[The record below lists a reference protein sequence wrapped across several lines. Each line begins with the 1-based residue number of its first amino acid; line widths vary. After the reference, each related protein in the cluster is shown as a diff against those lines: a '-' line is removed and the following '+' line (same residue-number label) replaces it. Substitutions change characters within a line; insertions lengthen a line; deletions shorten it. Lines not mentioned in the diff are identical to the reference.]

1 MKDYKSEQIRN
12 VAFCGHGRSGKT
24 SLLEAALFDSGAT
37 TRLGNVDAGTGVL
50 DFEPEENKRKM
61 SISAS
66 LAALEWKNFK
76 INALDVPGFPD
87 FVAEMHGALAAADAA
102 VIVVSASAG
111 VEVETEKAW
120 ALAENL
126 NLPRA
131 FFITKMDREHADF
144 EKVLAELR
152 NKFGNSVVPVQVPV
166 GKEDSF
172 KGVVDLI
179 KVFGKVNNDD
189 EACDAAEVADEVEDM
204 RLEMLDTVAEFND
217 DLMEKYLEGDVEDL
231 DEKEIS
237 EALAQGVSEAKV
249 FPVFVGSALKNIGVK
264 KFLNSVVEFFP
275 APDSK
280 DYSGINPKTDEL
292 VERKV
297 SEPFS
302 GQIFKT
308 MVDPFV
314 GRMSYVRVISGD
326 MKGDATYQLIGAE
339 NEGQERLSGLFT
351 MQGKKQIPVDVA
363 HAGDIVVTSKLANAK
378 TGDTLCD
385 KAAPIKYERI
395 QYPEPMLAMAV
406 TSEKKGEEDKVFG
419 AIIRQ
424 QDEDPTIWLVKNAE
438 TKQTILKGV
447 GEVHLDILSDKIQR
461 KFGVKMV
468 LGEPRVAYRETI
480 RKNVEVQGKHKKQ
493 SGGHGQYGDV
503 WLKIGPNKDANP
515 EVNNGNVW
523 TESIFGGSVPRQY
536 FPAVEKGTQETLAEG
551 VIAGYP
557 VVNVSVNL
565 FDGSYHAV
573 DSSEAAFKM
582 ATSIAIKKG
591 ILSADPILLEP
602 IDEITVLTPENYM
615 GDIIGKLNSKRGK
628 ILGMDPKGKGMTE
641 VKALI
646 PSSELYKYATDL
658 RSQTQGRASYSLKFS
673 HYDPMPDKLAEK
685 IIEGIFPSI
694 TYLTVFSKRVSSP
707 FSCFQYTLH

>member
-1 MKDYKSEQIRN
+1 MKDYKSESIRN

-37 TRLGNVDAGTGVL
+37 TRLGNVDLGTGVL

-76 INALDVPGFPD
+76 VNAIDVPGFPD
-87 FVAEMHGALAAADAA
+87 FVAEMYGALVAADST

-120 ALAENL
+120 ALAESL

-144 EKVLAELR
+144 DKVLAQLKD
-152 NKFGNSVVPVQVPV
+152 KFGSGVVPVQIPV

-172 KGVVDLI
+172 KGVVDLVKNFS
-179 KVFGKVNNDD
+179 KVKADD
-189 EACDAAEVADEVEDM
+189 EQIDAADLADEVEDK
-204 RLEMLDTVAEFND
+204 RLEMLDIVAEFNEE
-217 DLMEKYLEGDVEDL
+217 LMMQYLEGEVEDL

-237 EALAQGVSEAKV
+237 EALATGIREAKV

-264 KFLNSVVEFFP
+264 KFLNSLVEFFP

-280 DYSGINPKTDEL
+280 SYQGINPKSDEL
-292 VERKV
+292 VERKI

-326 MKGDATYQLIGAE
+326 MKGDATYQLFGD
-339 NEGQERLSGLFT
+339 NSEGQERLSGLFT

-395 QYPEPMLAMAV
+395 KYPEPMLAMAV

-419 AIIRQ
+419 AITRQ
-424 QDEDPTIWLVKNAE
+424 QDEDPTIMLVKNAE

-447 GEVHLDILSDKIQR
+447 GEVHLDILSDKLQR

-480 RKNVEVQGKHKKQ
+480 RKEVEVQGKHKKQ

-503 WLKIGPNKDANP
+503 WLRIGPNK
-515 EVNNGNVW
+515 EGTGNVW
-523 TESIFGGSVPRQY
+523 SESIFGGSVPRQY

-573 DSSEAAFKM
+573 DSSEAAFKT

-685 IIEGIFPSI
+685 IIEEH
-694 TYLTVFSKRVSSP
+694 KAA
-707 FSCFQYTLH
+707 QEK

>member
-1 MKDYKSEQIRN
+1 MKDYQSEFIRN

-24 SLLEAALFDSGAT
+24 TLLEAALFDSGAT
-37 TRLGNVDAGTGVL
+37 TRLGNVDNGTSVL

-66 LAALEWKNFK
+66 LAAVEWKKNFK
-76 INALDVPGFPD
+76 INAIDVPGFPD

-120 ALAENL
+120 ALAEGL

-131 FFITKMDREHADF
+131 FFVTKMDREHADF
-144 EKVLAELR
+144 EKVLAQLR
-152 NKFGNSVVPVQVPV
+152 DKFGNSVVPVQVPV

-172 KGVVDLI
+172 KGVVDLVKSFS
-179 KVFGKVNNDD
+179 KVANDD
-189 EACDAAEVADEVEDM
+189 EPIDAAAVADEVEDLRM
-204 RLEMLDTVAEFND
+204 EMLDAVAEFNEE
-217 DLMEKYLEGDVEDL
+217 LMMQYLEGEVEDL

-237 EALAQGVSEAKV
+237 EALATGIREAKV

-275 APDSK
+275 APDAK
-280 DYSGINPKTDEL
+280 DYSGINPKSDEL
-292 VERKV
+292 VERKI

-308 MVDPFV
+308 LVDPFV

-326 MKGDATYQLIGAE
+326 MKGDATYQLIGA
-339 NEGQERLSGLFT
+339 NSEGQERLSGLFT

-406 TSEKKGEEDKVFG
+406 TSEKKGEEDKVFS
-419 AIIRQ
+419 AITRQ

-480 RKNVEVQGKHKKQ
+480 RKEVEVQGKHKKQ

-503 WLKIGPNKDANP
+503 WLRIGPNKDANP

-523 TESIFGGSVPRQY
+523 SESIFGGSVPRQY

-565 FDGSYHAV
+565 YDGSYHAV

-591 ILSADPILLEP
+591 ILAASPILLEP

-615 GDIIGKLNSKRGK
+615 GDIIGNLNSRRGK

-641 VKALI
+641 VKAYV
-646 PSSELYKYATDL
+646 PASELYKYATDL
-658 RSQTQGRASYSLKFS
+658 RSQTQGRASYSLKFAR
-673 HYDPMPDKLAEK
+673 YEPMPDKLAEK
-685 IIEGIFPSI
+685 IIEEH
-694 TYLTVFSKRVSSP
+694 KAA
-707 FSCFQYTLH
+707 QEK

>member
-1 MKDYKSEQIRN
+1 MKDYKSESIRN

-37 TRLGNVDAGTGVL
+37 TRLGNVDLGTGVL

-76 INALDVPGFPD
+76 INAIDVPGFPD
-87 FVAEMHGALAAADAA
+87 FVAEMYGALVAADST

-120 ALAENL
+120 ALAESL

-131 FFITKMDREHADF
+131 FFVTKMDREHADF
-144 EKVLAELR
+144 DKVLAQLKD
-152 NKFGNSVVPVQVPV
+152 KFGSGVVPVQIPV

-172 KGVVDLI
+172 KGVIDLLKSFS
-179 KVFGKVNNDD
+179 KVKADD
-189 EACDAAEVADEVEDM
+189 EHIDAADLADEVEAH
-204 RLEMLDTVAEFND
+204 RLEMLDIVAEFNEE
-217 DLMEKYLEGDVEDL
+217 LMMQYLEGEVEDL

-237 EALAQGVSEAKV
+237 EALATGIREAKV

-264 KFLNSVVEFFP
+264 KFLNSLVEFFP

-280 DYSGINPKTDEL
+280 DYQGINPKSDEL
-292 VERKV
+292 VERKI

-326 MKGDATYQLIGAE
+326 MKGDATYQLFGD
-339 NEGQERLSGLFT
+339 NSEGQERLSGLFT

-395 QYPEPMLAMAV
+395 KYPEPMLAMAV
-406 TSEKKGEEDKVFG
+406 TSEKKGEEDKVFS
-419 AIIRQ
+419 AITRQ
-424 QDEDPTIWLVKNAE
+424 QDEDPTIMLVKNAE

-447 GEVHLDILSDKIQR
+447 GEVHLDILSDKLQR

-480 RKNVEVQGKHKKQ
+480 RKEVEVQGKHKKQ

-503 WLKIGPNKDANP
+503 WLRIGPNKDANT

-523 TESIFGGSVPRQY
+523 SESIFGGSVPRQY

-573 DSSEAAFKM
+573 DSSEAAFKT

-685 IIEGIFPSI
+685 IIEEH
-694 TYLTVFSKRVSSP
+694 KAA
-707 FSCFQYTLH
+707 QEK

>member
-1 MKDYKSEQIRN
+1 MKDYKSESIRN

-37 TRLGNVDAGTGVL
+37 TRLGNVDQGTGVL
-50 DFEPEENKRKM
+50 DFEPEETKRKM

-76 INALDVPGFPD
+76 INAIDVPGFPD
-87 FVAEMHGALAAADAA
+87 FVAEMHGALAAADSA

-111 VEVETEKAW
+111 IEVETEKAW
-120 ALAENL
+120 SLAESL

-131 FFITKMDREHADF
+131 FFVTKMDREHADF
-144 EKVLAELR
+144 EKVLTELR
-152 NKFGNSVVPVQVPV
+152 NKFGNSVVPVQIPV

-179 KVFGKVNNDD
+179 KSFGKISNDD
-189 EACDAAEVADEVEDM
+189 EQIDAAAVADEVEDM
-204 RLEMLDTVAEFND
+204 RMEMLDAVAEFNEE
-217 DLMEKYLEGDVEDL
+217 LMMQYLEGEIEDL

-237 EALAQGVSEAKV
+237 EALATGIREAKV

-264 KFLNSVVEFFP
+264 KFLNSIVEFFP

-292 VERKV
+292 VDRKV

-308 MVDPFV
+308 LVDPFV

-326 MKGDATYQLIGAE
+326 MKGDATYQLFGE
-339 NEGQERLSGLFT
+339 NAEGQERLSGLFT

-395 QYPEPMLAMAV
+395 KYPEPMLTMAV

-424 QDEDPTIWLVKNAE
+424 QDEDPTIWLEKKAE
-438 TKQTILKGV
+438 TKQTILRGI

-468 LGEPRVAYRETI
+468 LGEPRIAYRETI
-480 RKNVEVQGKHKKQ
+480 RKQVEVQGKHKKQ

-503 WLKIGPNKDANP
+503 WLRIGPNKEANT

-523 TESIFGGSVPRQY
+523 SESIFGGSVPRQY
-536 FPAVEKGTQETLAEG
+536 FPAVEKGTQETLSEG

-685 IIEGIFPSI
+685 IIEEH
-694 TYLTVFSKRVSSP
+694 KAA
-707 FSCFQYTLH
+707 QEK

>member
-1 MKDYKSEQIRN
+1 MKDYKSESIRN

-24 SLLEAALFDSGAT
+24 TLLEAALFNSGAT
-37 TRLGNVDAGTGVL
+37 TRLGNVDLGTSVL
-50 DFEPEENKRKM
+50 DFEPEETKRKM

-66 LAALEWKNFK
+66 LAAVEWKNFK

-87 FVAEMHGALAAADAA
+87 FVAEMHGALAAADSA

-120 ALAENL
+120 ALAESL

-131 FFITKMDREHADF
+131 FFVTKMDREHADF
-144 EKVLAELR
+144 EKVLTDLR

-172 KGVVDLI
+172 KGVVDLL
-179 KVFGKVNNDD
+179 KVFSKVKADD
-189 EACDAAEVADEVEDM
+189 EQIDAAEVEDEVEDK

-237 EALAQGVSEAKV
+237 EALAAGFAEAKV

-264 KFLNSVVEFFP
+264 KFLNSLVEFFP

-280 DYSGINPKTDEL
+280 NYTGINPKTDEL
-292 VERKV
+292 VERKI

-314 GRMSYVRVISGD
+314 GRMSYVRVFSGD
-326 MKGDATYQLIGAE
+326 MKGDATYQLFGE
-339 NEGQERLSGLFT
+339 NSEGQERLSGLFT

-395 QYPEPMLAMAV
+395 KYPEPMLAMAV

-419 AIIRQ
+419 AITRQ
-424 QDEDPTIWLVKNAE
+424 QDEDPTIMLVKNAE

-685 IIEGIFPSI
+685 IIEEH
-694 TYLTVFSKRVSSP
+694 KAA
-707 FSCFQYTLH
+707 QAEK

>member
-1 MKDYKSEQIRN
+1 MKDYSSEFIRN

-37 TRLGNVDAGTGVL
+37 TRQGNVDQGTGVL
-50 DFEPEENKRKM
+50 DFEPEETKRKM

-66 LAALEWKNFK
+66 LAALEWKKNFK
-76 INALDVPGFPD
+76 INAIDVPGFPD

-120 ALAENL
+120 ALAESL

-131 FFITKMDREHADF
+131 FFVTKMDREHADF
-144 EKVLAELR
+144 DKVLNQLR
-152 NKFGNSVVPVQVPV
+152 DKFGNSVVPVQVPV

-172 KGVVDLI
+172 KGVVDLLKSFSKI
-179 KVFGKVNNDD
+179 ANDD
-189 EACDAAEVADEVEDM
+189 EQIDSAAVADEAEEARM
-204 RLEMLDTVAEFND
+204 EMLDTVAEFND
-217 DLMEKYLEGDVEDL
+217 DLMEKYLEGDVDDL
-231 DEKEIS
+231 DEAEIS
-237 EALAQGVSEAKV
+237 DALAQGIREAKV
-249 FPVFVGSALKNIGVK
+249 FPVFVGSGLKNIGVK
-264 KFLNSVVEFFP
+264 KFLNSIVEFFP

-280 DYSGINPKTDEL
+280 VYSGIDPRSDEP

-308 MVDPFV
+308 LVDPFV

-326 MKGDATYQLIGAE
+326 MKGDATYQLFGA
-339 NEGQERLSGLFT
+339 NSEGQERLSGLFT
-351 MQGKKQIPVDVA
+351 MQGKKQIPVDTA

-385 KAAPIKYERI
+385 KAAPVKYERI
-395 QYPEPMLAMAV
+395 KYPEPMLAMAV

-424 QDEDPTIWLVKNAE
+424 QDEDPTILLTKNAE
-438 TKQTILKGV
+438 TKQTILRGV

-523 TESIFGGSVPRQY
+523 SESIFGGSVPRQY

-685 IIEGIFPSI
+685 IIEEH
-694 TYLTVFSKRVSSP
+694 KAA
-707 FSCFQYTLH
+707 QEK

>member
-1 MKDYKSEQIRN
+1 MKDYKSESIRN

-24 SLLEAALFDSGAT
+24 TLLEAALFNSGAT
-37 TRLGNVDAGTGVL
+37 TRLGNVDLGTSVL

-66 LAALEWKNFK
+66 LAAVEWKNFK
-76 INALDVPGFPD
+76 INAIDVPGFPD
-87 FVAEMHGALAAADAA
+87 FVAEMYGALSAADAT

-131 FFITKMDREHADF
+131 FFISKMDREHADF
-144 EKVLAELR
+144 EKVLAQLKD
-152 NKFGNSVVPVQVPV
+152 KFGSGVVPVQVPV

-172 KGVVDLI
+172 KGVVDLL
-179 KVFGKVNNDD
+179 KVFSKVKADD
-189 EACDAAEVADEVEDM
+189 EQIDAAQVADEVEDK
-204 RLEMLDTVAEFND
+204 RLEMLDIVAEFND
-217 DLMEKYLEGDVEDL
+217 ELMEKYLEGEVDDL
-231 DEKEIS
+231 DENEIS
-237 EALAQGVSEAKV
+237 EALATGIKEAKV
-249 FPVFVGSALKNIGVK
+249 FPVFVGSAIKNIGIK
-264 KFLNSVVEFFP
+264 KFLNSLVEFFP
-275 APDSK
+275 SPDSK

-297 SEPFS
+297 TEPFS

-326 MKGDATYQLIGAE
+326 MKGDATYQLIGE
-339 NEGQERLSGLFT
+339 NNEGQERLSGLFT
-351 MQGKKQIPVDVA
+351 MQGKKQIPVDTA

-378 TGDTLCD
+378 TGDTLCE

-406 TSEKKGEEDKVFG
+406 TSAKKGEEDKVFG
-419 AIIRQ
+419 AITRQ
-424 QDEDPTIWLVKNAE
+424 QDEDPTIMLIKNAE

-447 GEVHLDILSDKIQR
+447 GEVHLDILSDKLQR
-461 KFGVKMV
+461 KFGVQMV

-480 RKNVEVQGKHKKQ
+480 RKQVEVQGKHKKQ

-503 WLKIGPNKDANP
+503 WLRIGPNK
-515 EVNNGNVW
+515 EGTGNVW
-523 TESIFGGSVPRQY
+523 SESIFGGSVPRQY

-685 IIEGIFPSI
+685 IIEEHKAAQSE
-694 TYLTVFSKRVSSP
+694 K
-707 FSCFQYTLH
+707 

>member
-1 MKDYKSEQIRN
+1 MKDYKSEFIRN

-24 SLLEAALFDSGAT
+24 TLLEAALFDSGAT
-37 TRLGNVDAGTGVL
+37 TRLGNVDNGTSVL
-50 DFEPEENKRKM
+50 DFEPEETKRQM

-66 LAALEWKNFK
+66 LAALEWKKNFK
-76 INALDVPGFPD
+76 INAIDVPGFPD
-87 FVAEMHGALAAADAA
+87 FVAEMHGAMAAADAA

-120 ALAENL
+120 ALAESL

-131 FFITKMDREHADF
+131 FFVSKMDREHADF
-144 EKVLAELR
+144 DKVLTQLR
-152 NKFGNSVVPVQVPV
+152 DKFGNSVVPVQVPV
-166 GKEDSF
+166 GKENSF
-172 KGVVDLI
+172 KGVVNLL
-179 KVFGKVNNDD
+179 KVFSKVNADD
-189 EACDAAEVADEVEDM
+189 EPIDAAQVADEVETAH
-204 RLEMLDTVAEFND
+204 LEMLDAVAEFND
-217 DLMEKYLEGDVEDL
+217 ELMMQYLEGEVEDL
-231 DEKEIS
+231 DEAEIS
-237 EALAQGVSEAKV
+237 DALATGIREAKV
-249 FPVFVGSALKNIGVK
+249 FPVFVGSALKNIGIK
-264 KFLNSVVEFFP
+264 KFLNSIVEFFP
-275 APDSK
+275 APDTK
-280 DYSGINPKTDEL
+280 EYHGINPKTDEL

-297 SEPFS
+297 TEPFS

-326 MKGDATYQLIGAE
+326 MKGDATYQLIGA
-339 NEGQERLSGLFT
+339 NSEGQERLSGLFT

-378 TGDTLCD
+378 TGDTLCE
-385 KAAPIKYERI
+385 KSAPIKYERI

-419 AIIRQ
+419 AITRQ
-424 QDEDPTIWLVKNAE
+424 QDEDPTIWLEKKAE
-438 TKQTILKGV
+438 TKQTILRGI

-480 RKNVEVQGKHKKQ
+480 RKEVEVQGKHKKQ

-503 WLKIGPNKDANP
+503 WLRIGPNKDANP

-523 TESIFGGSVPRQY
+523 SESIFGGSVPRQY

-573 DSSEAAFKM
+573 DSSEAAFKT

-591 ILSADPILLEP
+591 ILSANPILLEP

-615 GDIIGKLNSKRGK
+615 GDIIGNLNSRRGK

-641 VKALI
+641 VKAYV
-646 PSSELYKYATDL
+646 PASELYKYATDL
-658 RSQTQGRASYSLKFS
+658 RSQTQGRASYTVKFAR
-673 HYDPMPDKLAEK
+673 YEPMPEKLAEK
-685 IIEGIFPSI
+685 IIEEH
-694 TYLTVFSKRVSSP
+694 KAA
-707 FSCFQYTLH
+707 QEK

>member
-1 MKDYKSEQIRN
+1 MKDYKSESIRN

-37 TRLGNVDAGTGVL
+37 TRLGNVDQGTGVL
-50 DFEPEENKRKM
+50 DFEPEETKRKM

-76 INALDVPGFPD
+76 INAIDVPGFPD
-87 FVAEMHGALAAADAA
+87 FVAEMHGALAAADSA

-120 ALAENL
+120 ALAESL

-131 FFITKMDREHADF
+131 FFVTKMDREHADF
-144 EKVLAELR
+144 EKVLADLR

-172 KGVVDLI
+172 KGVVDLVKAFS
-179 KVFGKVNNDD
+179 KVANDD
-189 EACDAAEVADEVEDM
+189 EQIDAAAVADEVEDM
-204 RLEMLDTVAEFND
+204 RMEMLDAVAEFNEE
-217 DLMEKYLEGDVEDL
+217 LMMQYLEGEIEDL

-237 EALAQGVSEAKV
+237 EALATGIREAKV

-264 KFLNSVVEFFP
+264 KFLNSIVEFFP

-280 DYSGINPKTDEL
+280 DYSGINPKNDEL

-308 MVDPFV
+308 LVDPFV

-363 HAGDIVVTSKLANAK
+363 RAGDIVVTSKLANAK

-385 KAAPIKYERI
+385 KASPIKYERI
-395 QYPEPMLAMAV
+395 KYPEPMLAMAV

-424 QDEDPTIWLVKNAE
+424 QDEDPTIWLEKKAE
-438 TKQTILKGV
+438 TKQTILRGI

-480 RKNVEVQGKHKKQ
+480 RKQVEVQGKHKKQ

-503 WLKIGPNKDANP
+503 WLRIGPNKEANT

-523 TESIFGGSVPRQY
+523 SESIFGGSVPRQY

-602 IDEITVLTPENYM
+602 IDEITVITPENYM

-685 IIEGIFPSI
+685 IIEEH
-694 TYLTVFSKRVSSP
+694 KAA
-707 FSCFQYTLH
+707 QEK

>member
-1 MKDYKSEQIRN
+1 MKDYKSESIRN

-37 TRLGNVDAGTGVL
+37 TRLGNVDLGTGVL

-76 INALDVPGFPD
+76 VNAIDVPGFPD
-87 FVAEMHGALAAADAA
+87 FVAEMHGALAAADST

-120 ALAENL
+120 SLAENL

-144 EKVLAELR
+144 DKVLAQLKD
-152 NKFGNSVVPVQVPV
+152 KFGSGVVPVQIPV

-172 KGVVDLI
+172 KGVVDLLKSFS
-179 KVFGKVNNDD
+179 KVKADD
-189 EACDAAEVADEVEDM
+189 EQIDAADLADEVEEK
-204 RLEMLDTVAEFND
+204 RLEMLDIVAEFNEE
-217 DLMEKYLEGDVEDL
+217 LMMQYLEGDVEDL

-237 EALAQGVSEAKV
+237 EALATGIREAKV

-264 KFLNSVVEFFP
+264 KFLNILVEFFP

-280 DYSGINPKTDEL
+280 SYQGINPKTDEL
-292 VERKV
+292 VERKI

-314 GRMSYVRVISGD
+314 GRMSYVRVVSGD
-326 MKGDATYQLIGAE
+326 MKGDATYQLFGD
-339 NEGQERLSGLFT
+339 NSEGQERLSGLFT

-395 QYPEPMLAMAV
+395 KYPEPMLAMAV
-406 TSEKKGEEDKVFG
+406 TSEKKGEEDKVFS
-419 AIIRQ
+419 AITRQ
-424 QDEDPTIWLVKNAE
+424 QDEDPTIMLVKNAE
-438 TKQTILKGV
+438 TKQTILKGI
-447 GEVHLDILSDKIQR
+447 GEVHLDILGDKLQR

-480 RKNVEVQGKHKKQ
+480 RKQVEVQGKHKKQ

-503 WLKIGPNKDANP
+503 WLRIGPNKDANP

-523 TESIFGGSVPRQY
+523 SESIFGGSVPRQY

-573 DSSEAAFKM
+573 DSSEAAFKT

-685 IIEGIFPSI
+685 IIEEHKAA
-694 TYLTVFSKRVSSP
+694 TEK
-707 FSCFQYTLH
+707 

>member
-1 MKDYKSEQIRN
+1 MKDYKSESIRN

-37 TRLGNVDAGTGVL
+37 TRLGNVDLGTGVL

-76 INALDVPGFPD
+76 INAIDVPGFPD
-87 FVAEMHGALAAADAA
+87 FVAEMYGALSAADST

-131 FFITKMDREHADF
+131 FFVTKMDREHADF
-144 EKVLAELR
+144 DKVLAQLKD
-152 NKFGNSVVPVQVPV
+152 KFGSGVVPVQIPV

-172 KGVVDLI
+172 KGVIDLI
-179 KVFGKVNNDD
+179 KSFSKVKADD
-189 EACDAAEVADEVEDM
+189 EQIDAADLADEVETH
-204 RLEMLDTVAEFND
+204 RLEMLDIVAEFNEE
-217 DLMEKYLEGDVEDL
+217 LMMQYLEGEVEDL

-237 EALAQGVSEAKV
+237 EALATGIREAKV

-264 KFLNSVVEFFP
+264 KFLNSLVEFFP

-280 DYSGINPKTDEL
+280 NYQGINPKTDEL
-292 VERKV
+292 VERKI

-326 MKGDATYQLIGAE
+326 MKGDATYQLFGD
-339 NEGQERLSGLFT
+339 NSEGQERLSGLFT

-406 TSEKKGEEDKVFG
+406 TSEKKGEEDKVFS
-419 AIIRQ
+419 AITRQ
-424 QDEDPTIWLVKNAE
+424 QDEDPTIMLVKNAE
-438 TKQTILKGV
+438 TKQTILKGI
-447 GEVHLDILSDKIQR
+447 GEVHLDILSDKLQR

-480 RKNVEVQGKHKKQ
+480 RKEVEVQGKHKKQ

-503 WLKIGPNKDANP
+503 WLRIGPNKDANP

-523 TESIFGGSVPRQY
+523 SESIFGGSVPRQY

-573 DSSEAAFKM
+573 DSSEAAFKT

-685 IIEGIFPSI
+685 IIEEH
-694 TYLTVFSKRVSSP
+694 KAA
-707 FSCFQYTLH
+707 QEK

>member
-1 MKDYKSEQIRN
+1 MKDYKSEFIRN

-24 SLLEAALFDSGAT
+24 TLLEAALFDSGAT
-37 TRLGNVDAGTGVL
+37 TRLGNVDNGTSVL
-50 DFEPEENKRKM
+50 DFEPEETKRQM

-66 LAALEWKNFK
+66 LAAVEWKKNFK
-76 INALDVPGFPD
+76 INAIDVPGFPD
-87 FVAEMHGALAAADAA
+87 FVAEMHGALAAADSA

-120 ALAENL
+120 ALAESL

-144 EKVLAELR
+144 EKVLAQLR
-152 NKFGNSVVPVQVPV
+152 DKFGNSVVPVQVPV

-172 KGVVDLI
+172 KGVVDLV
-179 KVFGKVNNDD
+179 KVFSKIANDD
-189 EACDAAEVADEVEDM
+189 EQIDAAAVADEVEDM
-204 RLEMLDTVAEFND
+204 RMEMLDAVAEFNEE
-217 DLMEKYLEGDVEDL
+217 LMMQYLEGEIEDL

-237 EALAQGVSEAKV
+237 EALATGIREAKV
-249 FPVFVGSALKNIGVK
+249 FPVFVGSALKNIGIK

-275 APDSK
+275 APDAK

-297 SEPFS
+297 TEPFS

-326 MKGDATYQLIGAE
+326 MKGDATYQLFGE
-339 NEGQERLSGLFT
+339 NSEGQERLSGLFT
-351 MQGKKQIPVDVA
+351 MQGKKQIPVDTA

-378 TGDTLCD
+378 TGDTLCE
-385 KAAPIKYERI
+385 KSAPIKYERI
-395 QYPEPMLAMAV
+395 KYPEPMLAMAV

-419 AIIRQ
+419 AITRQ
-424 QDEDPTIWLVKNAE
+424 QDEDPTIMLVKNAE

-447 GEVHLDILSDKIQR
+447 GEVHLDILSEKIQR

-480 RKNVEVQGKHKKQ
+480 RKQVEVQGKHKKQ

-503 WLKIGPNKDANP
+503 WLRIGPNKDANP

-523 TESIFGGSVPRQY
+523 SESIFGGSVPRQY

-591 ILSADPILLEP
+591 ILSAEPILLEP

-685 IIEGIFPSI
+685 IIEEH
-694 TYLTVFSKRVSSP
+694 KNA
-707 FSCFQYTLH
+707 QEK

>member
-1 MKDYKSEQIRN
+1 MKDYNSEFIRN

-50 DFEPEENKRKM
+50 DFEPEEVKRKM
-61 SISAS
+61 SISTS

-87 FVAEMHGALAAADAA
+87 FVAEMHGALAAADAT

-120 ALAENL
+120 ALAEKL

-131 FFITKMDREHADF
+131 FFVTKMDREHADF
-144 EKVLAELR
+144 DKVLAQLR
-152 NKFGNSVVPVQVPV
+152 DKFGNSVVPVQIPV

-172 KGVVDLI
+172 KGVVDLL
-179 KVFGKVNNDD
+179 KVFSKVKADD
-189 EACDAAEVADEVEDM
+189 EAIDAAPVADEVEDA
-204 RLEMLDTVAEFND
+204 RLSMLDIVAEFND
-217 DLMEKYLEGDVEDL
+217 ELMEKYLEGDVDDL
-231 DEKEIS
+231 DEAEIS
-237 EALAQGVSEAKV
+237 EALAAGIREAKV

-308 MVDPFV
+308 LVDPFV

-326 MKGDATYQLIGAE
+326 MRGDATYQLFGATS
-339 NEGQERLSGLFT
+339 EGQERLSGLFT

-419 AIIRQ
+419 AITRQ
-424 QDEDPTIWLVKNAE
+424 QDEDPTILLTKNAE
-438 TKQTILKGV
+438 TKQTILRGV

-480 RKNVEVQGKHKKQ
+480 RKQVEVQGKHKKQ

-503 WLKIGPNKDANP
+503 WLRIGPNKDANP

-523 TESIFGGSVPRQY
+523 SESIFGGSVPRQY

-551 VIAGYP
+551 VIAGNP

-565 FDGSYHAV
+565 YDGSYHAV

-591 ILSADPILLEP
+591 ILAADPILLEP

-685 IIEGIFPSI
+685 IIEEHKAASE
-694 TYLTVFSKRVSSP
+694 K
-707 FSCFQYTLH
+707 

>member
-1 MKDYKSEQIRN
+1 MKDYKSESIRN

-24 SLLEAALFDSGAT
+24 CLLEAALFDSGAT
-37 TRLGNVDAGTGVL
+37 TRLGNVDQGTGVL
-50 DFEPEENKRKM
+50 DFEPEETKRKM

-76 INALDVPGFPD
+76 INAIDVPGFPD
-87 FVAEMHGALAAADAA
+87 FVAEMHGALAAADSA

-120 ALAENL
+120 ALAESL

-131 FFITKMDREHADF
+131 FFVTKMDREHADF
-144 EKVLAELR
+144 EKVLGELR

-179 KVFGKVNNDD
+179 KAFSKVNNDD
-189 EACDAAEVADEVEDM
+189 EQIDAAAVADEVEDL
-204 RLEMLDTVAEFND
+204 RLEMLDAVAEFNEE
-217 DLMEKYLEGDVEDL
+217 LMMQYLEGDIEDL

-237 EALAQGVSEAKV
+237 EALATGIREAKV

-264 KFLNSVVEFFP
+264 KFLNSLVEFFP

-280 DYSGINPKTDEL
+280 VYSGIDTKTDEL

-308 MVDPFV
+308 LVDPFV

-326 MKGDATYQLIGAE
+326 MKGDATYQLIGAN

-424 QDEDPTIWLVKNAE
+424 QDEDPTIWLEKKAE
-438 TKQTILKGV
+438 TKQTILRGI

-480 RKNVEVQGKHKKQ
+480 RKQVEVQGKHKKQ

-503 WLKIGPNKDANP
+503 WLRIGPNKDANT

-523 TESIFGGSVPRQY
+523 SESIFGGSVPRQY

-685 IIEGIFPSI
+685 IIEEH
-694 TYLTVFSKRVSSP
+694 KAA
-707 FSCFQYTLH
+707 QEK

>member
-1 MKDYKSEQIRN
+1 MKDYKSESIRN

-37 TRLGNVDAGTGVL
+37 TRLGNVDQGTGVL
-50 DFEPEENKRKM
+50 DFEPEETKRKM

-87 FVAEMHGALAAADAA
+87 FVAEMHGALAAADSA

-120 ALAENL
+120 SLAEKL

-131 FFITKMDREHADF
+131 FFVTKMDREHADF
-144 EKVLAELR
+144 EKVLADLR

-179 KVFGKVNNDD
+179 KSFSKVNNDD
-189 EACDAAEVADEVEDM
+189 EAIDAAAVADEVEDK
-204 RLEMLDTVAEFND
+204 RLEMLDIVAEFND

-237 EALAQGVSEAKV
+237 EALAQGIREAKV

-264 KFLNSVVEFFP
+264 KFLNSIVEFFP

-280 DYSGINPKTDEL
+280 NYSGINPKTDEL

-419 AIIRQ
+419 AITRQ
-424 QDEDPTIWLVKNAE
+424 QDEDPTIWLEKKAE
-438 TKQTILKGV
+438 TKQTILRGI

-480 RKNVEVQGKHKKQ
+480 RKQVEVQGKHKKQ

-503 WLKIGPNKDANP
+503 WLRIGPNKEANT

-523 TESIFGGSVPRQY
+523 SESIFGGSVPRQY

-565 FDGSYHAV
+565 YDGSYHAV

-591 ILSADPILLEP
+591 ILAASPILLEP

-615 GDIIGKLNSKRGK
+615 GDIIGNLNSRRGK

-641 VKALI
+641 VKAYV
-646 PSSELYKYATDL
+646 PASELYKYATDL
-658 RSQTQGRASYSLKFS
+658 RSQTQGRASYSLKFAR
-673 HYDPMPDKLAEK
+673 YEPMPDKLAEK
-685 IIEGIFPSI
+685 IIEEH
-694 TYLTVFSKRVSSP
+694 KAA
-707 FSCFQYTLH
+707 QEK